1 MKQLIFLFLITSSI
15 FSIAQ
20 PVLNGVDITVK
31 EKYQAQVAEAIKITG
46 QPNVR
51 DTNIEKLPVEINLR
65 SRTLIP
71 SPKMELI
78 PPIRIARTKLYRLPS
93 NTVMLSVGN
102 FYTTRVGFS
111 FGNSRDP
118 IQTWGIQGRH
128 FSSFGGFKVTDE
140 IGLRK
145 SVFENSSWLENGL
158 SGHYNRVL
166 RRGRLLTRASA
177 NFDRYSFY
185 GQPHILGTNDI
196 DTTGNAPLRWIQDY
210 QAEAKYDHSGY
221 RRKQIFQ
228 SAHIRAHHWID
239 QGGRQVETGINSAID
254 WRLPVEDL
262 FLELPLKASFN
273 KLSGTSRMD
282 SMGRLLTNN
291 YWSAQFAPA
300 IADSVG
306 NVSFK
311 LGLNLI
317 FDGVISDSSRKLSL
331 PYLPPV
337 IHVEFPLVKN
347 VLNIYGGY
355 EGSVQNG
362 GMRLRVNQTS
372 FLSENSQY
380 EIVRSSSL
388 YGGVN
393 GRLSSAIGYRFG
405 ARQRSYENY
414 AMVTR
419 DPNYSNNGI
428 DSGRLLLEYVELIY
442 FEPSG
447 ELTFQNSL
455 GWEFRGFAL
464 LRMGINDSNKPI
476 YHLPSSQIGGQIH
489 FNLKDKIRFESTI
502 IRHGERKAPL
512 MVDGINLLPY
522 WDGRLSVVY
531 TYNDK
536 LNATLKIDNVF
547 NSQIDWWSGYS
558 IQGFR
563 ANLGLV
569 YKF

>member
-20 PVLNGVDITVK
+20 PVSSGLDITVK

-273 KLSGTSRMD
+273 KLSGTSRID

-464 LRMGINDSNKPI
+464 LRMGINDSKEPI

-489 FNLKDKIRFESTI
+489 FDLKDKIRFESTI

-536 LNATLKIDNVF
+536 LNATLKIDNIF

-558 IQGFR
+558 VQGFR

>member
-536 LNATLKIDNVF
+536 LNATLKIDNIF

>member
-254 WRLPVEDL
+254 WRLPIEDL

-536 LNATLKIDNVF
+536 LNATLKIDNIF

>member
-1 MKQLIFLFLITSSI
+1 MKQLVVLFLITSSVYAM
-15 FSIAQ
+15 SQ
-20 PVLNGVDITVK
+20 PVLSGVDISVK
-31 EKYQAQVAEAIKITG
+31 EKYRAQVAGAIKITG

-51 DTNIEKLPVEINLR
+51 DTNIQKLPVEINLR

-93 NTVMLSVGN
+93 NTVMLSAGN
-102 FYTTRVGFS
+102 FYTTLLGFS

-128 FSSFGGFKVTDE
+128 FSSFGGFQASDE
-140 IGLRK
+140 TGRRK

-158 SGHYNRVL
+158 SGHYDRVL
-166 RRGRLLTRASA
+166 SRGRLLTRASA

-185 GQPHILGTNDI
+185 GQPQIFGTNDS
-196 DTTGNAPLRWIQDY
+196 DTSGNAPLRWIQDY
-210 QAEAKYDHSGY
+210 QAEVKYEHSGY
-221 RRKQIFQ
+221 KRKQVFQ
-228 SAHIRAHHWID
+228 SANIRSHHWID
-239 QGGRQVETGINSAID
+239 QGGRQVETGVNSAVN
-254 WRLPVEDL
+254 WRLPVEDI
-262 FLELPLKASFN
+262 FLELPLKVAAN
-273 KLSGTSRMD
+273 RLSGKSRTD
-282 SMGRLLTNN
+282 STGRLLTNN

-306 NVSFK
+306 DLSFK
-311 LGLNLI
+311 IGLNVI
-317 FDGVISDSSRKLSL
+317 FDGVVNDSAGKLSL

-337 IHVEFPLVKN
+337 VHVEFPLVKN

-355 EGSVQNG
+355 EGIIENG
-362 GMRLRVNQTS
+362 GMRSRVNQTP
-372 FLSENSQY
+372 FLGENSQY

-414 AMVTR
+414 AMVIR
-419 DPNYSNNGI
+419 DSDYSADGL
-428 DSGRLLLEYVELIY
+428 DSGRLSLEYVELSY

-447 ELTFQNSL
+447 ELTFQNSS
-455 GWEFRGFAL
+455 GWELRGFAL
-464 LRMGINDSNKPI
+464 FRMRINDLNKPI

-502 IRHGERKAPL
+502 IRHGERKASL
-512 MVDGINLLPY
+512 GEDLINLPLY

-531 TYNDK
+531 TYNNQ
-536 LNATLKIDNVF
+536 LNAALKIDNIF
-547 NSQIDWWSGYS
+547 NSRIDWWSGYS
-558 IQGFR
+558 VQGFR
-563 ANLGLV
+563 ASLGLV

>member
-20 PVLNGVDITVK
+20 PVSSGIDITVK

-111 FGNSRDP
+111 FGNSRNP
-118 IQTWGIQGRH
+118 LQTWGIQGRH

-140 IGLRK
+140 MGLRK

-185 GQPHILGTNDI
+185 GQPHILGNNDI

-210 QAEAKYDHSGY
+210 QAEVKYDHSGY

-228 SAHIRAHHWID
+228 SAHIRTHHWID

-273 KLSGTSRMD
+273 KLSGTSRID

-317 FDGVISDSSRKLSL
+317 FDGVISDSSGKLSL

-380 EIVRSSSL
+380 EIVRSASL

-405 ARQRSYENY
+405 ARQRIYENY

-419 DPNYSNNGI
+419 DPNYSNDGI
-428 DSGRLLLEYVELIY
+428 DSGRLLLKYVELNY

-464 LRMGINDSNKPI
+464 LRMGINDSKEPI

-489 FNLKDKIRFESTI
+489 FDLKDKIRFESTI

-522 WDGRLSVVY
+522 LDGRLSVVY

-536 LNATLKIDNVF
+536 LNATLKIDNIF

-558 IQGFR
+558 VQGFR

>member
-20 PVLNGVDITVK
+20 PVLSGVDITVK

-536 LNATLKIDNVF
+536 LNATLKIDNIF

>member
-78 PPIRIARTKLYRLPS
+78 PPIRIARTKLFRLPS

-536 LNATLKIDNVF
+536 LNATLKIDNIF